1 MTSLA
6 RLQFRQKPMPGS
18 NSTSKPPIAKRQGH
32 QSVLPPPQFGLRALL
47 LAVTV
52 CAVLAALSQWVT
64 PIVIACIIFLVLCV
78 IAHVAGN
85 AIGTRLRE
93 LGSHS
98 PTSDGALSPGLAHP
112 KPDAGDFAPP
122 TRLGQRQALGWPIV
136 IATLAGIILGA
147 VGGVVWTLVSSRG
160 PVGALNLGVG
170 GLAFAVLGGIIAFA
184 AFGFVQVGLAAL
196 RQASAD
202 PRN

>member
-1 MTSLA
+1 
-6 RLQFRQKPMPGS
+6 
-18 NSTSKPPIAKRQGH
+18 
-32 QSVLPPPQFGLRALL
+32 LRALL
-47 LAVTV
+47 LVVTA

-64 PIVIACIIFLVLCV
+64 PVVIACVIFLVLCV

-85 AIGTRLRE
+85 VIGTRLRE

-98 PTSDGALSPGLAHP
+98 PASDVGRSGELTRA
-112 KPDAGDFAPP
+112 KPNSADFAPP
-122 TRLGQRQALGWPIV
+122 PRLGERQALGWPIFF
-136 IATLAGIILGA
+136 ATLAGIFSGA

-170 GLAFAVLGGIIAFA
+170 GLAFAVLGGIMSFA
-184 AFGFVQVGLAAL
+184 AFGFVQVGLSAL

>member
-1 MTSLA
+1 
-6 RLQFRQKPMPGS
+6 MPGS

-64 PIVIACIIFLVLCV
+64 PVVIACIIFLVLCV

-85 AIGTRLRE
+85 AIGTRFRE

-98 PTSDGALSPGLAHP
+98 PTSDGASARIGSPQA
-112 KPDAGDFAPP
+112 
-122 TRLGQRQALGWPIV
+122 QRP
-136 IATLAGIILGA
+136 ATL
-147 VGGVVWTLVSSRG
+147 
-160 PVGALNLGVG
+160 
-170 GLAFAVLGGIIAFA
+170 
-184 AFGFVQVGLAAL
+184 L
-196 RQASAD
+196 RQPGSASVRPSAG
-202 PRN
+202 RS